1 VSSNPPATSASDFSP
16 SNINNSNNNIL
27 HKLKDT
33 SLSNPLYPYCTP
45 QAYLGTQVN
54 TSFLYSKNVIIPV
67 SHNAT
72 AMPSIQPSSSS
83 NINQHSRNESQ
94 DSQLLKEYGIELKSW
109 VQNCAGGQTLHSN
122 GTIVK
127 PVVTDPFE
135 DVERLAN
142 GTQQHHLNTN
152 QRMWTK
158 FDS

>member
-1 VSSNPPATSASDFSP
+1 MSTNPSGTSSSNFGA

-27 HKLKDT
+27 HRLKDT

-45 QAYLGTQVN
+45 QAYNATQGN
-54 TSFLYSKNVIIPV
+54 TSFLYPNNVIIPV
-67 SHNAT
+67 SRNAT

-94 DSQLLKEYGIELKSW
+94 DSQLLKEYGIEFKSW
-109 VQNCAGGQTLHSN
+109 GQNGAGSQTLPSN
-122 GTIVK
+122 GTMMK

-142 GTQQHHLNTN
+142 GTQQLHLNTN

-158 FDS
+158 FD

>member
-1 VSSNPPATSASDFSP
+1 M
-16 SNINNSNNNIL
+16 
-27 HKLKDT
+27 
-33 SLSNPLYPYCTP
+33 
-45 QAYLGTQVN
+45 
-54 TSFLYSKNVIIPV
+54 PV
-67 SHNAT
+67 SRNAS

-94 DSQLLKEYGIELKSW
+94 DSQLLREYGIEFKSW
-109 VQNCAGGQTLHSN
+109 GQNGAAGQTLPAN
-122 GTIVK
+122 GAIVK

-142 GTQQHHLNTN
+142 GTLQHQLNTN